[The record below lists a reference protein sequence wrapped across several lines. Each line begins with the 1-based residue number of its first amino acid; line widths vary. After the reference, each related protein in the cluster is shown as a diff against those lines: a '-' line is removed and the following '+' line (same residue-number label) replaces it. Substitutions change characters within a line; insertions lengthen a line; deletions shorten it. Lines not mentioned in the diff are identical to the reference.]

1 MCTCEYAD
9 DYVVPRDRKIC
20 HSETLSAVVVNLM
33 QLFGNIYKQ
42 NAIQNMSTFG
52 KFLN

>member
-9 DYVVPRDRKIC
+9 DYVVPRGRKIC
-20 HSETLSAVVVNLM
+20 HSETLSTVVVNFM

-42 NAIQNMSTFG
+42 NAKQNMSTFG